1 MSGARVIGRNLIQ
14 IDSGRVLG
22 PHGSAPPFRCGAC
35 ARGVNEDASHDL
47 RGQSEEMRAI
57 LPVDVVGVDQ
67 TEIGLMDER
76 RALQRQARA
85 FVPHVPPGLDS
96 QLRVDQR
103 RELLER
109 PLVSLA
115 PCLQQARYVD
125 GLGRGHATL

>member
-1 MSGARVIGRNLIQ
+1 MICAER
-14 IDSGRVLG
+14 
-22 PHGSAPPFRCGAC
+22 AKKC
-35 ARGVNEDASHDL
+35 ARSCQLTSWVL
-47 RGQSEEMRAI
+47 TRRQ
-57 LPVDVVGVDQ
+57 
-67 TEIGLMDER
+67 IGLMDER

-103 RELLER
+103 RELLEC

-125 GLGRGHATL
+125 GLGRGHATV